1 MPYFHNYS
9 NRCIVTLY
17 YWGYALCVELFAPQC
32 EQHCAPYA
40 ASLYLFLVNTIPLCG
55 SNESPFP
62 ILSLQTPSL
71 SQTPGLLTVVCMCAL
86 LKGTLPSSVSALTLS
101 HTPTPP
107 VSIME
112 CNQCQNRWSCIW
124 RWCARIRRRFIEY
137 AYPFLCHSPLSSPLS
152 QSLPFI
158 AHYCRGTKQQ
168 LMKELPKPLTYHITF
183 TPALPFTYIIV
194 IVRVLRGEI
203 EKG

>member
-1 MPYFHNYS
+1 MNP
-9 NRCIVTLY
+9 
-17 YWGYALCVELFAPQC
+17 
-32 EQHCAPYA
+32 
-40 ASLYLFLVNTIPLCG
+40 
-55 SNESPFP
+55 
-62 ILSLQTPSL
+62 L
-71 SQTPGLLTVVCMCAL
+71 SQFCSCRHPHSHKPQACRQWCVCVL
-86 LKGTLPSSVSALTLS
+86 WSLPSSVSALTLS

-112 CNQCQNRWSCIW
+112 CNQCQNRRLCIW
-124 RWCARIRRRFIEY
+124 RRYARIRRRFIEY
-137 AYPFLCHSPLSSPLS
+137 AYPFLYHSPLSSPLS

-168 LMKELPKPLTYHITF
+168 LMKEQPKPLTYHITF
-183 TPALPFTYIIV
+183 TPALPFTYIVV